1 MGWLWPMGPQE
12 LPALVLMLYKGAS
25 LLSRDRLERTVADR
39 NIKVYSTRHD
49 R

>member
-1 MGWLWPMGPQE
+1 MGPQE
-12 LPALVLMLYKGAS
+12 LPASVLMLYKGAS
-25 LLSRDRLERTVADR
+25 LLSRHDRLERTVADR